1 MIEGTII
8 PQNDEYSVPMT
19 NIIIKDISKKSAE
32 QIYEELQPLVKQK
45 KALMELLK
53 KILDGHKFSNDEK
66 ELTPQE
72 KEIVKRW
79 KELLVEATE
88 LGRQKGNI
96 PAGIE
101 RYVQI
106 LLEQKMDWR
115 SLLHKYIVR
124 EIPSDVSFSMPHR
137 KSITSGYFV
146 PSVKRENIRIVVHV
160 DISGSINQKEYD
172 DAVAEIIGIGRSFD
186 NISMTVIFAD
196 CGRIK
201 EENVLE
207 VSNGNI
213 EIITEKKVKG
223 GGGTSHQPIFEYIE
237 ENIPNCKLFI
247 SLTDGYSDIERLSQ
261 PNFNV
266 IWVISKNGVKK
277 EFQFGET
284 IFLED

>member
-1 MIEGTII
+1 
-8 PQNDEYSVPMT
+8 MT
-19 NIIIKDISKKSAE
+19 NIHIKDISKKTWE
-32 QIYEELQPLVKQK
+32 MVYDELQPLVKQK
-45 KALMELLK
+45 QALRDMLK
-53 KILDGHKFSNDEK
+53 KLLDGHKFSKDEK

-79 KELLVEATE
+79 KELLVEAAE
-88 LGRQKGNI
+88 VGRQKGNI
-96 PAGIE
+96 PSGIE

-106 LLEQKMDWR
+106 LLEQKMDWK
-115 SLLHKYIVR
+115 SLLQKYIVR
-124 EIPSDVSFSMPHR
+124 EIPNDFSFSMPHR

-146 PSVKRENIRIVVHV
+146 PSVKRENIRIVIHV
-160 DISGSINQKEYD
+160 DISGSVSQKDYD
-172 DAVAEIIGIGRSFD
+172 DAIAEIIGIGRSFA
-186 NISMTVIFAD
+186 NISMTIIFTD
-196 CGRIK
+196 CGKIN

-207 VSNGNI
+207 VTNGNI
-213 EIITEKKVKG
+213 EIITEKRVKG
-223 GGGTSHQPIFEYIE
+223 GGGTSHHPTFEYIE

-277 EFQFGET
+277 EFEFGET